1 MNTATA
7 TQKQKAKTTLPED
20 KTMCKS
26 ESIKN
31 IAIALSKAQGEF
43 DHAKK
48 DVKNDFFKSRYAD
61 LASVIDAAKKP
72 LADNGLSVS
81 QVVDLAESGDLVL
94 ETILMHISGEFI
106 SGRYPIRPVKTD
118 PQSTGSAITYAR
130 RYAFSAITGIA
141 ADDDDGNAASNQQQA
156 PARAITPPRETA
168 PDYEKL
174 INSAKSRP
182 ELIAAWNSIPKEK
195 QKDYEALVAK
205 AGAKFPKLTEAVA

>member
-1 MNTATA
+1 
-7 TQKQKAKTTLPED
+7 
-20 KTMCKS
+20 MCKS

-195 QKDYEALVAK
+195 QKNYEALVAK
-205 AGAKFPKLTEAVA
+205 TGAKFPKLTEAVA

>member
-1 MNTATA
+1 
-7 TQKQKAKTTLPED
+7 
-20 KTMCKS
+20 MCKS

-141 ADDDDGNAASNQQQA
+141 ADDDDGNAASNQQQLPLA
-156 PARAITPPRETA
+156 SQPSPVA

-174 INSAKSRP
+174 INSAKSRS
-182 ELIAAWNSIPKEK
+182 ELISVWNNIPKAK
-195 QKDYEALVAK
+195 HKDFEALVAK

>member
-1 MNTATA
+1 M
-7 TQKQKAKTTLPED
+7 
-20 KTMCKS
+20 
-26 ESIKN
+26 
-31 IAIALSKAQGEF
+31 
-43 DHAKK
+43 
-48 DVKNDFFKSRYAD
+48 
-61 LASVIDAAKKP
+61 
-72 LADNGLSVS
+72 
-81 QVVDLAESGDLVL
+81 VDLAESGDLVL

-156 PARAITPPRETA
+156 PARANFPPPRETS

-195 QKDYEALVAK
+195 QKDYESLVAK
-205 AGAKFPKLTEAVA
+205 TGAKFPKLTEAVA